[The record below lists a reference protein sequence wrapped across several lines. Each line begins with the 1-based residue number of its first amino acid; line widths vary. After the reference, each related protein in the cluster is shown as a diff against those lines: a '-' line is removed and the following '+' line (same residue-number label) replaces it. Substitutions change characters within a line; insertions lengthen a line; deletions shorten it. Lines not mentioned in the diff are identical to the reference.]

1 MVPIREGRDD
11 DHRRKACRRAQPR
24 GKHRGDRLESV
35 CGPMHRLRLHGV
47 AVVRWANW
55 RISAAGNVQ
64 DGLLRTGAEG
74 RRMKTNKETYY
85 DANEDAA
92 AWEMSQPG
100 HRIVYARK
108 GRSRNVYGITTL
120 GPLVSC
126 DDCDRSFSSKTGP
139 DYLPEIVH
147 AVIGDVRRGR

>member
-1 MVPIREGRDD
+1 
-11 DHRRKACRRAQPR
+11 
-24 GKHRGDRLESV
+24 
-35 CGPMHRLRLHGV
+35 
-47 AVVRWANW
+47 
-55 RISAAGNVQ
+55 
-64 DGLLRTGAEG
+64 
-74 RRMKTNKETYY
+74 MKTNKETYY

-92 AWEMSQPG
+92 AWEMSQHG
-100 HRIVYARK
+100 HRIVYDRK

-147 AVIGDVRRGR
+147 AVIGDVRRGRLRFCKDCIRYEPNRGISSMDECTVPFLDLVTGKSCGRNATCHNHRAPGGACGPEGLFWEATNKDGEKLE